1 MSGCYTCKTSS
12 ALSVVLRM
20 DFQSLRDK
28 GFLSSW
34 PEEVTGEGR
43 VRGRVVVGPAV
54 VSVCICC
61 IFAPLPGLAPSPLSP
76 GLLGSFAAQGWKRHA
91 TVEERGVVGRG
102 ENRKLALRD
111 TRSALCFLSFLTST
125 SPVSFSLRTKL
136 SRCRS
141 GPAFNL
147 RRRGRSCRGSFW
159 NRSAGA
165 VTTAN
170 EMIMENKAVFSPNK
184 ASFPHLVHRGAS
196 ACTMRTCRDCPKP

>member
-1 MSGCYTCKTSS
+1 MREGGVGGQGSCCRRACCSFCLYVLYFFITARIRSDSSFSRITRKFCSSGMENACHC
-12 ALSVVLRM
+12 
-20 DFQSLRDK
+20 
-28 GFLSSW
+28 
-34 PEEVTGEGR
+34 
-43 VRGRVVVGPAV
+43 RG
-54 VSVCICC
+54 
-61 IFAPLPGLAPSPLSP
+61 
-76 GLLGSFAAQGWKRHA
+76 KR
-91 TVEERGVVGRG
+91 GGGRG

-111 TRSALCFLSFLTST
+111 TRPALCFLPSLTST
-125 SPVSFSLRTKL
+125 SPVSLSLRTKL

-170 EMIMENKAVFSPNK
+170 EMTMENKAVFSPNE
-184 ASFPHLVHRGAS
+184 ASLPHLAHRGAS